1 MAQKYNCVA
10 PEPFN
15 FSNPGDWPKWIRRFE
30 RFRQAS
36 GLINNP
42 ENEQVNML
50 VYCMGDNADDI
61 LLSCKI
67 ASDQLEKY
75 DEVIKCFE
83 SHFIPRRNIIYERAR
98 FNQRCQQEGERVND
112 FITALH
118 SLAEHCNFG
127 ALYDELIRDRIVVGV
142 RDRALSE
149 KMQLDTDLTLV
160 KATQMAKQSE
170 SVKEQQS
177 SLYQQN
183 FVDQIKKMPNR
194 IKESKKQESEIRQF
208 KSNQSGRSSRGCTR
222 CGNANNH
229 DWKNCPAMNSY
240 CNKCNRKGH
249 YAKVCRSVAINKV
262 KSEITFLGSVEIE
275 SSKKCVVPIKVNNRQ
290 INFKIDTGTDVNVL
304 SFQQYCQSFQR
315 IKLEKSDKIL
325 QGPNGIPLKTVGMI
339 HVILQNK
346 GQHLNSK
353 IYIVDK
359 LKQPLL
365 SRAVSGN
372 RCAVA
377 HWCAAKNFRC
387 AANIFMERFLIREG
401 ASDKQNQ
408 NENKED
414 KKIVK
419 STGNKRKYV
428 EDYLKYGFIPSVND
442 PSLPFC
448 LICQKTL
455 SNETMVPSKLLR
467 HIETNHQEQMNNPIS
482 YFENIRSSFQ
492 KQSKKFKKF
501 MTTSDEAQTASYMIA
516 QLIAR
521 KKKAHAEAEEI
532 ILPALKIV
540 AGCMLTNDAMEKV
553 TKIPLSSKTIARRIE
568 DMSEDIELQIKQSF
582 IDSSTKWAIQLDE
595 TTDISNKAQLLAFL
609 RFVDTGKIVNNYFF
623 CKELKQR
630 TTGADIF
637 ELVDEN
643 VMKYNLR
650 WENCVSVCTDG
661 APAMKGIV
669 NYLGKFI
676 PNLANK
682 IQPLNSLLSTKNE
695 WVWEEL
701 QKKSFNL
708 LKQELASRPNLALY
722 NPSRLT
728 IISAD
733 ASSFGIGGVLRQ
745 EQPDGSLKPVAYVSR
760 TLSETEKRYSQI
772 EKEGLAIVWTCDRL
786 KDYVTG
792 IKIHIETDHKTLI
805 AIFTPKPLED
815 ITPRLQRLKMR
826 MMRYSYQ
833 ISHIAGKKQIV
844 ADLLSR
850 KPISKRHEDELGEEL
865 SAYIQSIE
873 FPATE
878 ERLLEISRKQKE
890 DSLCSQVANYCT
902 GGWPKNKKEVDPEIR
917 GYWQFQDD
925 LTYQN
930 GLLLR
935 GQRILIPRSMR
946 KEILEK
952 LHQGHFGINKCRS
965 RAKESVWWLGISQ
978 EIERM
983 VSSCIKCLKERR
995 PKHEALMPSEFPIR
1009 PWQKVGMDL
1018 FYLNGRWYLIVCD
1031 YYSRYPEISLLQNL
1045 TAKEVINRLKSIFA
1059 RHGTPETVRSDNGPQ
1074 FQKVLGSEFSRFS
1087 KEWSFKHI
1095 TSSPRFPQSNG
1106 FIEAIIKNIKQSL
1119 KKEEDCYLTL
1129 QAYRTMPLEN
1139 GYSPAEL
1146 SMGLSMGRRLR
1157 TSVPAIESSLMPRY
1171 LDSKALQEREKWRM
1185 INQKRLYDERHDVHS
1200 LPQLQQGDSVWIR
1213 DQRVEGKVLHKSQE
1227 PRSYWVQTP
1236 QGKVRRNWLHL
1247 TRLPTKESTMD
1258 APEDSRRQELR
1269 NEEPPPPLTSTG
1281 QTRKCKDDQDQETEE
1296 DCPTSKTPHTRE
1308 GRTRSENQDQDQE
1321 RSLPSTPVVQT
1332 RYGRVNMPRRSRPL
1346 IGRNTAASRRYR
1358 NAIAIETPLQSETR
1372 RALRRLRY
1380 SEARVAAAQ
1389 TMQVPVQRIQLW
1401 THKPFSGLQY
1411 NTHIDYKADSSVDIG
1426 QMSRV
1431 CQFCSALRFRDEP
1444 FGLCCKQG
1452 RVSLPAIE
1460 SPPEPIFSL
1469 LSGLH
1474 PLSKSFLLHIRRYNS
1489 IFQMTSFGARQ
1500 VVTVNMH
1507 ILCVACFM
1515 RTRSGLFY
1523 EMANADQKPL
1533 EAPTVEA
1540 GVTTGGDAGFD
1551 PIPFNPSL
1559 NIRKYAGDEDP
1570 RQWII
1575 SLEEVGFLYRW
1586 ADYIITRYAAMNLVG
1601 PAKTCMNSTSKVQ
1614 PNMEEMEKIQFVIG
1628 GLKKEYAL
1636 ALYLNPPKTIDELL
1650 EACKK
1655 IDGFE
1660 KEYLERKEKNKI
1672 LMNRISQKETNHS
1685 GWNRQPREFQS
1696 YKTENYSRPMMGA
1709 PRQNQ
1714 TYFPPQETRTF
1725 PRSTQKDTYRRTPS
1739 GNTYDRKPRNDRGR
1753 TEDGRPIC
1761 FRCNRPGHVAKYC
1774 RIKYVR
1780 MVGEVPPSL
1789 DSPSDDKKPLNTR
1802 NLSPE
1807 VYADVCER
1815 PSIPTHNRFE
1825 DILEYDIVTECQ
1837 DSNEAPRK
1845 IINQQDEVVPQ
1856 LCVKL
1861 VRVTVKTGDGEYVV
1875 EPNERLTLTNGLRIA
1890 RCLITVRNKLADLWI
1905 TNPYP
1910 RTLKIM
1916 KNQTLGYASPP
1927 TTVNYIENDEEDK
1940 VTEIQISEDLTLSQ
1954 KNELRQ
1960 VLSKYSDLFSS
1971 KLGKTNLAKH
1981 RIDTEN
1987 AKPIKHKPYRVSPKE
2002 RDIIKEQIQDMLQ
2015 EGVIRAS
2022 SSPWAFPVIL
2032 VRNRDGNW
2040 RFCVDY
2046 RKLNSITVKDVYPI
2060 PRIDDVMDTLQG
2072 SRYFTAIDLRSGY
2085 WQVEIEEQDKKKTA
2099 FTTSHGLYEFNV
2111 MPFGLCNAPATFER
2125 IMDNVLKNIKW
2136 KFCLCYLDDVVI
2148 YSPDFTTH
2156 LGRIEAVL
2164 KCFRESNLRLNGK
2177 KKFIKNFSRIADPL
2191 FKLTRKDSP
2200 FIWSESQ
2207 EEAFITLKSLL
2218 TNPPILSHFDPEA
2231 PTQIHT
2237 DASNIGLGATLVQTI
2252 NGQEKVISY
2261 ISRSLSKPERNY
2273 STTEKEC
2280 LALVWSMS
2288 KLRPYLYGRRFKV
2301 MTDHHALCWL
2311 RNLRDPTGRLA
2322 RWALKIQEYDFE
2334 IIYKSGKKHLDADG
2348 LSRGPLPE
2356 ADFDDNYDSL
2366 FFNPVIE
2373 DSDEYIEN
2381 IKRCLG
2387 DTEGRRSIVENFKEE
2402 NGCLYKRNPRPEGRA
2417 WLLVVPRGRR
2427 KDILKEYHNHMI
2439 CGHLG
2444 VTRTMHR
2451 LKDKYFWP
2459 SMLKDVV
2466 EYVRTCH
2473 LCQSRKGSNQL
2484 PAGLLHPIPAANY
2497 PFERVG
2503 IDFLG
2508 PLPSTKNRKK
2518 WMIVLTDYYTKYAET
2533 KAVIDA
2539 TAREVAK
2546 FLTENVI
2553 LKHGAPRYLISDRG
2567 SQFTSNLVK
2576 EITKICQ
2583 IQHCLTTSYHP
2594 QTNGLTERLNR
2605 TLINLISMYVNV
2617 DQRNWDE
2624 ILPFI
2629 THAYN
2634 TTIQETTKYSP
2645 FFLLYG
2651 REPVSIL
2658 DDTNIFIE
2666 PDSEDY
2672 DEYVSKLMEK
2682 IVRTREIVKVNTEKS
2697 QEKMINH
2704 YNQKHRQTGYEP
2716 GDLVALWTPIRKP
2729 GKCEK
2734 LLRRYFGPYIV
2745 LKKISDVNYSIV
2757 PEDNP
2762 GNRTQPTTVHIS
2774 RIKPYFARMED
2785 GKRLINNPEN
2795 EQVNMLVYCM
2805 GDNAD
2810 DILLSCKIASDQLEN
2825 YGKVIEC
2832 FESHFIPRRNIIY
2845 ERARFNQRCQQEGEK
2860 VNEFITALHSLAEH
2874 CNFGM
2879 LHDEL
2884 IRDRIVVGVR
2894 DRALSERMQLDTDL
2908 TLVKATLMAKQLESV
2923 KEQQSSLY
2931 QQDSVDQIKKMP
2943 NHIKEAKRHE
2953 PKIRQF
2959 KSNQLGG
2966 SSHGCTRCGNSN
2978 NHDWKN
2984 CPAMNSY
2991 CSKCKKK
2998 GHYAKVCRSEAIN
3011 EIKSEIAFLGSV
3023 EDNSKKWIVPIKQFS
3038 SGGRGGHRGR
3048 LGSGDN
3054 RGCYNCGEEGHRK
3067 FECTKPARGGGR
3079 SRGQSRDGGSNNT
3092 CYNCGEV
3099 GHRKYECTNNT
3110 AEDGGQEENQ
3120 RKSKKACYTCGEF
3133 GHKKDDC
3140 PKNGTQE
3147 SGDEEESSDN
3157 EEEETPRRGSKLR
3170 TDDAPGKRQE
3180 QRNEEIPTS
3189 TSTWLS
3195 RRCKDDQ
3202 EQETEEDCPT
3212 PTASSTRNGR
3222 MQRDNQ
3228 DQDPE
3233 KSLPSM
3239 PAVHTRYGRKMEQ
3252 GREEDPKEPM
3262 ESDPDSESGG
3272 NPTFPKKEN
3281 TLGKTQEIAPGQEDV
3296 TPPPPVSDVL
3306 GRLTRTRHQLSAVT
3320 GHRERWN
3327 RYDGSYEAQSF
3338 FTNYDAQADRA
3349 QLQYSTRLRKP
3360 PNLLQAPLRV
3370 TNTR

>member
-1 MAQKYNCVA
+1 
-10 PEPFN
+10 
-15 FSNPGDWPKWIRRFE
+15 
-30 RFRQAS
+30 
-36 GLINNP
+36 
-42 ENEQVNML
+42 
-50 VYCMGDNADDI
+50 MGDNADDI

-67 ASDQLEKY
+67 ASDQLENYNK
-75 DEVIKCFE
+75 VIECFE

-98 FNQRCQQEGERVND
+98 FNQRCQQEGEKVNE

-127 ALYDELIRDRIVVGV
+127 MLHDELIRDRIVVGV

-149 KMQLDTDLTLV
+149 RMQLDTDLTLV
-160 KATQMAKQSE
+160 KATLMAKQLE

-177 SLYQQN
+177 SLYQQDS
-183 FVDQIKKMPNR
+183 VDQIKKMPNH
-194 IKESKKQESEIRQF
+194 IKEAKRHEPKIRQF
-208 KSNQSGRSSRGCTR
+208 KSNQLGGSSHGCTR
-222 CGNANNH
+222 CGNSNNH

-240 CNKCNRKGH
+240 CNKCMKKGH
-249 YAKVCRSVAINKV
+249 YAKVCRSEAINEI
-262 KSEITFLGSVEIE
+262 KSEIAFLGSVEDNSMKWI
-275 SSKKCVVPIKVNNRQ
+275 VPIKVNNRQ
-290 INFKIDTGTDVNVL
+290 VNFKIDTGADVNVL
-304 SFQQYCQSFQR
+304 PLQYYYQSFQR
-315 IKLEKSDKIL
+315 IKLEKSDKVL
-325 QGPNGIPLKTVGMI
+325 QGPNGIPLETMGMI
-339 HVILQNK
+339 HVKLQNR

-365 SRAVSGN
+365 SGETSEKLNIVRMIQQLSSNFLNPKREFPKIFNGLGHAEINYKISLQPDAKPYALCTPRRVPIPLMKQVKEQLEEMTRLGVIESVEEPTEWCAGMVAVSKPGGKIRICVDLTKLNQYIRRENYPLPATEHILGQLGN
-372 RCAVA
+372 ACYFSKLDANSGF
-377 HWCAAKNFRC
+377 WQFGLAKESQKLTTFITPFGRFFFKRIPFGITS
-387 AANIFMERFLIREG
+387 APEIFQRKMTQLLGNIEGVVCFMDDIVVYGSSLEEHNERVRQVL
-401 ASDKQNQ
+401 
-408 NENKED
+408 
-414 KKIVK
+414 KKIQEEGMTLNPEKCCQFGVK
-419 STGNKRKYV
+419 TVKFLGH
-428 EDYLKYGFIPSVND
+428 
-442 PSLPFC
+442 
-448 LICQKTL
+448 TL
-455 SNETMVPSKLLR
+455 S
-467 HIETNHQEQMNNPIS
+467 
-482 YFENIRSSFQ
+482 
-492 KQSKKFKKF
+492 
-501 MTTSDEAQTASYMIA
+501 
-516 QLIAR
+516 
-521 KKKAHAEAEEI
+521 
-532 ILPALKIV
+532 
-540 AGCMLTNDAMEKV
+540 
-553 TKIPLSSKTIARRIE
+553 
-568 DMSEDIELQIKQSF
+568 SEGLF
-582 IDSSTKWAIQLDE
+582 IDEEKLDAITKMEAPRST
-595 TTDISNKAQLLAFL
+595 
-609 RFVDTGKIVNNYFF
+609 
-623 CKELKQR
+623 KELKSFL
-630 TTGADIF
+630 G
-637 ELVDEN
+637 
-643 VMKYNLR
+643 M
-650 WENCVSVCTDG
+650 
-661 APAMKGIV
+661 V

-676 PNLANK
+676 PNLADK
-682 IQPLNSLLSTKNE
+682 LQPLNSLLSTKNE
-695 WVWEEL
+695 WVWDEP

-708 LKQELASRPNLALY
+708 LKQELVSRPNFALFD
-722 NPSRLT
+722 PSRTT
-728 IISAD
+728 IVSAD

-745 EQPDGSLKPVAYVSR
+745 EQPDGSLKPIAYVSR

-772 EKEGLAIVWTCDRL
+772 EKEGLAIVWTCERL

-792 IKIHIETDHKTLI
+792 IKIHIETDHKPLI
-805 AIFTPKPLED
+805 AIFTSKSLED
-815 ITPRLQRLKMR
+815 MTPRLQRLKMR

-844 ADLLSR
+844 ADMLSR
-850 KPISKRHEDELGEEL
+850 KPMSKPHKDELEEEL

-890 DSLCSQVANYCT
+890 DSLCSQLAKYCMS
-902 GGWPKNKKEVDPEIR
+902 GWPKNKREVDPELR
-917 GYWQFQDD
+917 GYWQFQED

-935 GQRILIPRSMR
+935 GQRILIPKTLR
-946 KEILEK
+946 KDILEK

-983 VSSCIKCLKERR
+983 VSSCTKCLKERK
-995 PKHEALMPSEFPIR
+995 PKHEPLMPSEFPIR

-1045 TAKEVINRLKSIFA
+1045 TAQEVIGRLKSIFA

-1074 FQKVLGSEFSRFS
+1074 FQKVLGSEFSKFS
-1087 KEWSFKHI
+1087 KEWSFKLI
-1095 TSSPRFPQSNG
+1095 TSSPKFPQSNG
-1106 FIEAIIKNIKQSL
+1106 FIEAIIKNIKQSF

-1129 QAYRTMPLEN
+1129 QAYRTMPLES

-1146 SMGLSMGRRLR
+1146 LMGRRLR

-1171 LDSKALQEREKWRM
+1171 LDSEALQEREKRRVM
-1185 INQKRLYDERHDVHS
+1185 NQKRLYDKRLDVHS
-1200 LPQLQQGDSVWIR
+1200 LPPLQQGDSVWVR
-1213 DQRVEGKVLHKSQE
+1213 DQRVKGKVLHKSEE

-1236 QGKVRRNWLHL
+1236 QGKVRRNRLHL
-1247 TRLPTKESTMD
+1247 TPLPKMGSTMD
-1258 APEDSRRQELR
+1258 ASE
-1269 NEEPPPPLTSTG
+1269 
-1281 QTRKCKDDQDQETEE
+1281 DDQDDQEQETEE
-1296 DCPTSKTPHTRE
+1296 DCPTPTASSTRD
-1308 GRTRSENQDQDQE
+1308 GRMQRDNQDQDPE
-1321 RSLPSTPVVQT
+1321 KSLPSMPAVHT
-1332 RYGRVNMPRRSRPL
+1332 RYGRAVKIPRS
-1346 IGRNTAASRRYR
+1346 
-1358 NAIAIETPLQSETR
+1358 TR
-1372 RALRRLRY
+1372 G
-1380 SEARVAAAQ
+1380 
-1389 TMQVPVQRIQLW
+1389 TG
-1401 THKPFSGLQY
+1401 HD
-1411 NTHIDYKADSSVDIG
+1411 NH
-1426 QMSRV
+1426 
-1431 CQFCSALRFRDEP
+1431 
-1444 FGLCCKQG
+1444 
-1452 RVSLPAIE
+1452 
-1460 SPPEPIFSL
+1460 
-1469 LSGLH
+1469 
-1474 PLSKSFLLHIRRYNS
+1474 
-1489 IFQMTSFGARQ
+1489 
-1500 VVTVNMH
+1500 
-1507 ILCVACFM
+1507 VACFM

-1570 RQWII
+1570 RQWIT

-1601 PAKTCMNSTSKVQ
+1601 PAKTWYEFHKVNLATWEIFKTRLIQDFASLENKDEIMLKLNRMQGWNELAMRFAEDILLQCSKVQ

-1636 ALYLNPPKTIDELL
+1636 ALYLNPPKNIDELL
-1650 EACKK
+1650 EACKR

-1660 KEYLERKEKNKI
+1660 VEYLERKEKNKI
-1672 LMNRISQKETNHS
+1672 LMNRISQKETNHA

-1696 YKTENYSRPMMGA
+1696 YKTENYSRPMIGA

-1725 PRSTQKDTYRRTPS
+1725 PRSTQRDTYRRTP
-1739 GNTYDRKPRNDRGR
+1739 GNTYDRKPRNDRVNQGMSKIGAITEMDSKSRISVNVDRIGILEALVDTGADLSIVDLRTALETGVRIETYNGNCIGPDGKRLNILGSISMDIKIDEKSLNHRFVVLESNMRSLIIGR
-1753 TEDGRPIC
+1753 DLLR
-1761 FRCNRPGHVAKYC
+1761 RLNAKINC
-1774 RIKYVR
+1774 KR
-1780 MVGEVPPSL
+1780 
-1789 DSPSDDKKPLNTR
+1789 
-1802 NLSPE
+1802 
-1807 VYADVCER
+1807 
-1815 PSIPTHNRFE
+1815 

-1861 VRVTVKTGDGEYVV
+1861 VRVTVRANDGEYVV
-1875 EPNERLTLTNGLRIA
+1875 EPNEKLTLTNGLRIA

-1927 TTVNYIENDEEDK
+1927 TTVNYIEDDEEDK
-1940 VTEIQISEDLTLSQ
+1940 VTEIQINEDLTLSQ
-1954 KNELRQ
+1954 KNELRR

-2032 VRNRDGNW
+2032 VRKRDGNW
-2040 RFCVDY
+2040 RYCVDY

-2072 SRYFTAIDLRSGY
+2072 SRYFTPIDLRSGY

-2148 YSPDFTTH
+2148 YSPDFATH

-2177 KKFIKNFSRIADPL
+2177 KCRFGFEEIEILGHVTSKDGIKPADHNVKAIRDFPRPSKTKEIQSFIGLCSYYRKFIKNFSRIADPL

-2387 DTEGRRSIVENFKEE
+2387 DTEGKRSIVENFKEE

-2417 WLLVVPRGRR
+2417 WLLVVPRVRR

-2605 TLINLISMYVNV
+2605 TLIN
-2617 DQRNWDE
+2617 
-2624 ILPFI
+2624 
-2629 THAYN
+2629 
-2634 TTIQETTKYSP
+2634 
-2645 FFLLYG
+2645 
-2651 REPVSIL
+2651 
-2658 DDTNIFIE
+2658 
-2666 PDSEDY
+2666 
-2672 DEYVSKLMEK
+2672 
-2682 IVRTREIVKVNTEKS
+2682 
-2697 QEKMINH
+2697 MI
-2704 YNQKHRQTGYEP
+2704 
-2716 GDLVALWTPIRKP
+2716 
-2729 GKCEK
+2729 
-2734 LLRRYFGPYIV
+2734 
-2745 LKKISDVNYSIV
+2745 
-2757 PEDNP
+2757 
-2762 GNRTQPTTVHIS
+2762 
-2774 RIKPYFARMED
+2774 
-2785 GKRLINNPEN
+2785 
-2795 EQVNMLVYCM
+2795 
-2805 GDNAD
+2805 
-2810 DILLSCKIASDQLEN
+2810 
-2825 YGKVIEC
+2825 
-2832 FESHFIPRRNIIY
+2832 
-2845 ERARFNQRCQQEGEK
+2845 
-2860 VNEFITALHSLAEH
+2860 
-2874 CNFGM
+2874 
-2879 LHDEL
+2879 
-2884 IRDRIVVGVR
+2884 
-2894 DRALSERMQLDTDL
+2894 
-2908 TLVKATLMAKQLESV
+2908 
-2923 KEQQSSLY
+2923 
-2931 QQDSVDQIKKMP
+2931 
-2943 NHIKEAKRHE
+2943 
-2953 PKIRQF
+2953 
-2959 KSNQLGG
+2959 
-2966 SSHGCTRCGNSN
+2966 
-2978 NHDWKN
+2978 
-2984 CPAMNSY
+2984 
-2991 CSKCKKK
+2991 
-2998 GHYAKVCRSEAIN
+2998 
-3011 EIKSEIAFLGSV
+3011 
-3023 EDNSKKWIVPIKQFS
+3023 
-3038 SGGRGGHRGR
+3038 
-3048 LGSGDN
+3048 
-3054 RGCYNCGEEGHRK
+3054 
-3067 FECTKPARGGGR
+3067 
-3079 SRGQSRDGGSNNT
+3079 
-3092 CYNCGEV
+3092 
-3099 GHRKYECTNNT
+3099 
-3110 AEDGGQEENQ
+3110 
-3120 RKSKKACYTCGEF
+3120 
-3133 GHKKDDC
+3133 
-3140 PKNGTQE
+3140 
-3147 SGDEEESSDN
+3147 
-3157 EEEETPRRGSKLR
+3157 
-3170 TDDAPGKRQE
+3170 
-3180 QRNEEIPTS
+3180 
-3189 TSTWLS
+3189 
-3195 RRCKDDQ
+3195 
-3202 EQETEEDCPT
+3202 
-3212 PTASSTRNGR
+3212 
-3222 MQRDNQ
+3222 
-3228 DQDPE
+3228 
-3233 KSLPSM
+3233 
-3239 PAVHTRYGRKMEQ
+3239 
-3252 GREEDPKEPM
+3252 
-3262 ESDPDSESGG
+3262 
-3272 NPTFPKKEN
+3272 
-3281 TLGKTQEIAPGQEDV
+3281 
-3296 TPPPPVSDVL
+3296 
-3306 GRLTRTRHQLSAVT
+3306 
-3320 GHRERWN
+3320 
-3327 RYDGSYEAQSF
+3327 
-3338 FTNYDAQADRA
+3338 
-3349 QLQYSTRLRKP
+3349 
-3360 PNLLQAPLRV
+3360 
-3370 TNTR
+3370 